1 LILETWASFTT
12 IRRSVSYHADRN
24 CVVAQDAMMTA
35 EQLTLQATF
44 GVALLALL
52 IGHQLGDHIAQ
63 TDKQADNK
71 AAGGQAGVRAMAG
84 HLLSYHLT
92 AGAVLAGTALTL
104 ELPLSA
110 TGLLAGFGFS
120 LVSHAILDRRTPVR
134 QLLRLTRSP
143 VFAEQTSPV
152 CGMYVADQALHWLSL
167 LVSALLIARL

>member
-1 LILETWASFTT
+1 MS
-12 IRRSVSYHADRN
+12 
-24 CVVAQDAMMTA
+24 A
-35 EQLTLQATF
+35 EQLTIQATF

-63 TDKQADNK
+63 TDRQADNK
-71 AAGGQAGVRAMAG
+71 AAKGAAGFRAMAG
-84 HLLSYHLT
+84 HLLTYHLT
-92 AGAVLAGTALTL
+92 AGVVLAGTAFTL

-110 TGLLAGFGFS
+110 PGVVAGFGFS
-120 LVSHAILDRRTPVR
+120 VVSHAILDRRTPVR

-152 CGMYVADQALHWLSL
+152 CGMYVADQALHWFSL

>member
-1 LILETWASFTT
+1 
-12 IRRSVSYHADRN
+12 
-24 CVVAQDAMMTA
+24 MMSA

-63 TDKQADNK
+63 TDRQADNK
-71 AAGGQAGVRAMAG
+71 AAKGRAGLRAMAG
-84 HLLSYHLT
+84 HLLTYHLT

-110 TGLLAGFGFS
+110 TGLVAGFGFS
-120 LVSHAILDRRTPVR
+120 VVSHAILDRRTPVR
-134 QLLRLTRSP
+134 RLLRLTRSP

-167 LVSALLIARL
+167 LISALLIARL

>member
-1 LILETWASFTT
+1 MS
-12 IRRSVSYHADRN
+12 
-24 CVVAQDAMMTA
+24 A

-63 TDKQADNK
+63 TDRQADNK
-71 AAGGQAGVRAMAG
+71 AAKGRAGLRAMAG
-84 HLLSYHLT
+84 HLLTYHLT

-110 TGLLAGFGFS
+110 TGLVAGFGFS
-120 LVSHAILDRRTPVR
+120 VASHAVLDRRTPVR
-134 QLLRLTRSP
+134 QLLRLTRSA

-167 LVSALLIARL
+167 LISALLIARL